1 MKTEEITY
9 HYEDKNY
16 IGFVAYP
23 DKELAPL
30 VLIAHTWAGRDSF
43 VEERAKE
50 LAELGYIAMAVDM
63 YGDGKIGSSTEEN
76 QSLMTPLV
84 ENRDLLKGI
93 INAALSHGKS
103 LEGVDVN
110 NVAAIG
116 YCFGGLVVLDLA
128 RSGTELN
135 GVVSF
140 HGLLMGSEIAEAGV
154 RSKILVLHGERDPM
168 VPLNMVDEFQKEMTE
183 ANAAWQLHSYGN
195 TYHAFTNPEAND
207 PSLGTQFNEDSNN
220 RSWQSMIN
228 FFDEIFFK

>member
-1 MKTEEITY
+1 MNTEEITY
-9 HYEDKNY
+9 QYEDKNY

-23 DKELAPL
+23 EKELAPL

-84 ENRDLLKGI
+84 ENRNLLKGV

-183 ANAAWQLHSYGN
+183 ANADWQLHSYGN

-220 RSWQSMIN
+220 RSWQSMN
-228 FFDEIFFK
+228 SFFDEIFS